1 MKVGESPKL
10 STRKICRSQQ
20 LGLII
25 SNLTCVQNDHQY
37 LHRSVRYSLNRA
49 FTGSLQAAIF
59 LIKVPPYGRS
69 ISIMH
74 SPLIGHFRS

>member
-10 STRKICRSQQ
+10 PMRKICRNQQ

-37 LHRSVRYSLNRA
+37 LHRSVCYSLNGA

-59 LIKVPPYGRS
+59 LIKFPPYGLS
-69 ISIMH
+69 IPIMH